1 MPSSTLRKEWQRR
14 KQPKA
19 MPVVEE
25 PVVEEPVVEVEEV
38 VEDVEVDEDE

>member
-1 MPSSTLRKEWQRR
+1 
-14 KQPKA
+14 

-38 VEDVEVDEDE
+38 VEDVEVDKD